1 MNTTAS
7 ASERTVA
14 QFPIES
20 IVLGR
25 SYRRELGDLTDLT
38 TSIQTLGLLCP
49 IVITSDAVL
58 ISGRRRL
65 EVMRQLGHTTV
76 PVWVAS
82 EVSDKLRTLLA
93 IQDDNLLHKHFTT
106 TEKAALYAEYKTLL
120 TEENARRQ
128 SATRFGADALPGS
141 DDGEADDTDPDEKEA
156 MIVATYQGS
165 GSGRWDSQP
174 PSKRKSRVQAATAVT
189 GRDSSQQLEQVLALE
204 RLATNEDEDER
215 VRQAAAEAV
224 VEINS
229 DAKVHGRYHK
239 VIALRGVCWLEK
251 TAVNETAS
259 AAVREAADDELR
271 AVRQIDRPVERSRAV
286 AAAIARVR
294 KLALTP
300 TSAATTAENG
310 ESGAEEDGMS
320 ADGVRGRYH
329 ARRLVDILAK
339 AEGWW
344 EINDAALVGRYAT
357 DEQWDAI
364 TRHRDQANAF
374 LDTAA
379 DARRAAACAS
389 APPRSDQWG

>member
-7 ASERTVA
+7 ASEQTVA

-20 IVLGR
+20 LVLGR

-49 IVITSDAVL
+49 IVITSDGVL

-65 EVMRQLGHTTV
+65 EVMRQLGHATV
-76 PVWVAS
+76 PVWIAS

-93 IQDDNLLHKHFTT
+93 IQDDNFLHKHFTT

-128 SATRFGADALPGS
+128 AATRFGAALPGS
-141 DDGEADDTDPDEKEA
+141 DDGESDDTDPDEREA

-165 GSGRWDSQP
+165 SSGSWDSQP

-215 VRQAAAEAV
+215 VRRAAAEAV
-224 VEINS
+224 VEING
-229 DAKVHGRYHK
+229 DAKVHSRYHE
-239 VIALRGVCWLEK
+239 VLALRGVCWLEK
-251 TAVNETAS
+251 TAVNESAT

-286 AAAIARVR
+286 VAAIARVR

-300 TSAATTAENG
+300 TSTAATVEDG
-310 ESGAEEDGMS
+310 ESGTEDEGMS
-320 ADGVRGRYH
+320 G
-329 ARRLVDILAK
+329 LC
-339 AEGWW
+339 
-344 EINDAALVGRYAT
+344 
-357 DEQWDAI
+357 
-364 TRHRDQANAF
+364 QA
-374 LDTAA
+374 
-379 DARRAAACAS
+379 S
-389 APPRSDQWG
+389 

>member
-1 MNTTAS
+1 MNARVP
-7 ASERTVA
+7 ADGQPVA
-14 QFPIES
+14 QFPIDD

-25 SYRRELGDLTDLT
+25 SFRRELGDLSDLT
-38 TSIQTLGLLCP
+38 ASIQTLGLLCP
-49 IVITSDAVL
+49 IVITSDGVL

-65 EVMRQLGHTTV
+65 EAMRQLGHATV
-76 PVWVAS
+76 PVWIAS

-120 TEENARRQ
+120 AEDNARRQ
-128 SATRFGADALPGS
+128 AATRFGAAALPGS
-141 DDGEADDTDPDEKEA
+141 DDGEADDSDPEEKEV

-165 GSGRWDSQP
+165 DSGRWDSQP
-174 PSKRKSRVQAATAVT
+174 PAKRKSRVQAATAVT

-215 VRQAAAEAV
+215 VRRAAAEAV
-224 VEINS
+224 VEING
-229 DAKVHGRYHK
+229 DAKVHGRYHE

-251 TAVNETAS
+251 TAVNESAT

-300 TSAATTAENG
+300 TSTAATEEDG
-310 ESGAEEDGMS
+310 ESGAEDEGMS

-344 EINDAALVGRYAT
+344 EINDATLVGQYAT
-357 DEQWDAI
+357 DEQWEAI
-364 TRHRDQANAF
+364 TSHRKQATAF

-379 DARRAAACAS
+379 DARRTTTRTGLV
-389 APPRSDQWG
+389 P

>member
-128 SATRFGADALPGS
+128 AATRFGAAALPGS
-141 DDGEADDTDPDEKEA
+141 DDGEADDTDPDEREA

-189 GRDSSQQLEQVLALE
+189 GRDSSQQLEQILALE

-215 VRQAAAEAV
+215 VRRAAAEAV
-224 VEINS
+224 VEING
-229 DAKVHGRYHK
+229 DAKVHGRYHE
-239 VIALRGVCWLEK
+239 VLALRGVCWLEK
-251 TAVNETAS
+251 TAVNETAT

-300 TSAATTAENG
+300 TSDVRTAEDG
-310 ESGAEEDGMS
+310 DSGAEDEVMS

-329 ARRLVDILAK
+329 ARRLVDILTK

-364 TRHRDQANAF
+364 TSHRDQANAF

-379 DARRAAACAS
+379 HARRAISGAGVL
-389 APPRSDQWG
+389 P

>member
-7 ASERTVA
+7 GTGQTVA
-14 QFPIES
+14 QFPIER

-25 SYRRELGDLTDLT
+25 SYRRELGDLADLT

-49 IVITSDAVL
+49 IVITSDGVL

-65 EVMRQLGHTTV
+65 EVMRQLGHATV
-76 PVWVAS
+76 PVWIAS

-120 TEENARRQ
+120 AEENARRQ
-128 SATRFGADALPGS
+128 AATRFGAAALPGS
-141 DDGEADDTDPDEKEA
+141 DDGEADDSDPEEKEV

-165 GSGRWDSQP
+165 DSGRWDSQP
-174 PSKRKSRVQAATAVT
+174 PAKRKSRVQAATAVT

-215 VRQAAAEAV
+215 VRRAAAEAV
-224 VEINS
+224 VEING
-229 DAKVHGRYHK
+229 DAKVHGRYHE

-251 TAVNETAS
+251 TAVNESAT

-286 AAAIARVR
+286 AAAIARR
-294 KLALTP
+294 PSAGYLYTDEDKIDDTGRRFDPQHTIIIAQFSKDDPAPLAYLGTDHQVI
-300 TSAATTAENG
+300 TTQPDNG
-310 ESGAEEDGMS
+310 E
-320 ADGVRGRYH
+320 
-329 ARRLVDILAK
+329 RLFHQRAGGSV
-339 AEGWW
+339 
-344 EINDAALVGRYAT
+344 
-357 DEQWDAI
+357 
-364 TRHRDQANAF
+364 AF
-374 LDTAA
+374 IPM
-379 DARRAAACAS
+379 RK
-389 APPRSDQWG
+389 